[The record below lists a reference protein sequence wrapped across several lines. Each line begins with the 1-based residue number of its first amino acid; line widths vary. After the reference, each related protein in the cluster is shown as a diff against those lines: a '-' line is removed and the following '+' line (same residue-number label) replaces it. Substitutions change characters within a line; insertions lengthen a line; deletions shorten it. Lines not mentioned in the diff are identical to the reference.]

1 MIKRTPSLKNK
12 LFYSKI
18 ATWRVCCLSWVLVPP
33 EATRR
38 DTRQN
43 KGYLMNNRLLD
54 IIKYKTG
61 GRQKAF
67 AELIGWT
74 PQYLAK
80 LLRGDNFGLQP
91 VLTLLEKLP
100 EINARWLLLGQ
111 GEMLEKG
118 KLFKLRHEAFAQ
130 AQSILDLE
138 RFIPFMLPDELREFE
153 EAVAESRVPVFN
165 PARIASWDRELKEHN
180 AKLDERFKD
189 AIAKSVTACKHPK
202 VKQS

>member
-1 MIKRTPSLKNK
+1 
-12 LFYSKI
+12 
-18 ATWRVCCLSWVLVPP
+18 
-33 EATRR
+33 
-38 DTRQN
+38 
-43 KGYLMNNRLLD
+43 MNNRLLD

-67 AELIGWT
+67 AELLGWT

-111 GEMLEKG
+111 GEMLETG
-118 KLFKLRHEAFAQ
+118 KLFKLRYEAFAQ

-153 EAVAESRVPVFN
+153 DAVAESRVPVFN
-165 PARIASWDRELKEHN
+165 PARIASWDRELKERNDAQN
-180 AKLDERFKD
+180 AFFND
-189 AIAKSVTACKHPK
+189 AIAKSVTPCKHPK

>member
-1 MIKRTPSLKNK
+1 
-12 LFYSKI
+12 
-18 ATWRVCCLSWVLVPP
+18 
-33 EATRR
+33 
-38 DTRQN
+38 
-43 KGYLMNNRLLD
+43 MNNRLLD
-54 IIKYKTG
+54 LIKYKTG

-67 AELIGWT
+67 AELLGWT

-111 GEMLEKG
+111 GEMLETG
-118 KLFKLRHEAFAQ
+118 KLFSLHREVLAH

-165 PARIASWDRELKEHN
+165 PARIAAWDRELQERN
-180 AKLDERFKD
+180 AALDARVDD
-189 AIAKSVTACKHPK
+189 AIAKSVMPCKHPK
-202 VKQS
+202 AKQS

>member
-1 MIKRTPSLKNK
+1 
-12 LFYSKI
+12 
-18 ATWRVCCLSWVLVPP
+18 
-33 EATRR
+33 
-38 DTRQN
+38 
-43 KGYLMNNRLLD
+43 MNTRLLD

-100 EINARWLLLGQ
+100 EINARWLLLGD
-111 GEMLEKG
+111 GDMLNDDKVFG
-118 KLFKLRHEAFAQ
+118 LRRETYSRV
-130 AQSILDLE
+130 QSILMFD
-138 RFIPFMLPDELREFE
+138 RFLPVMSPEELHRF
-153 EAVAESRVPVFN
+153 EAVLSGKEYPDFSDEEVARWEALLAERRQSLDARV
-165 PARIASWDRELKEHN
+165 D
-180 AKLDERFKD
+180 D
-189 AIAKSVTACKHPK
+189 AIAKSVTPCKHPK